1 MRNIHRRFQ
10 FMEHCIDSAVRFKGV
25 DPNDFNKPTEVEKA
39 QTQVAVRNFNE
50 YLKDKPVINA
60 YLEDINRD
68 PAETSRGIK
77 GEASADLAQKSAF
90 VPGNPNGGM
99 APDSAARNAT
109 LNAKV
114 ENDLGSDAVVQ
125 QAAAKKSFVENAMGL
140 QSSANTAQQGMARDA
155 VNRNI
160 TEAEGD
166 YQSNAAT
173 MGAVSSLA
181 GAGAGMVYTN
191 AVQKKP

>member
-1 MRNIHRRFQ
+1 MGGGGANP
-10 FMEHCIDSAVRFKGV
+10 D
-25 DPNDFNKPTEVEKA
+25 DFNKPTEVEKA

-60 YLEDINRD
+60 YLADISRD
-68 PAETSRGIK
+68 PSETARTIQGQA
-77 GEASADLAQKSAF
+77 GADLAQKTAF
-90 VPGNPNGGM
+90 VPGNPNAGM
-99 APDSAARNAT
+99 APGSVAKSAA
-109 LNAKV
+109 LNSKV
-114 ENDLGSDAVVQ
+114 MGDLGQDAIAQ

-155 VNRNI
+155 VSRNI
-160 TEAEGD
+160 TDAEAD